1 METLVVDGLAEDTI
15 IFFFSDHGTGVP
27 RSKRSPY
34 NSGLHVPLII
44 HVPQKLEH
52 LTNLTAGTKTDDIV
66 SFIDFAPTVLA
77 LTNGQIPSHLQG
89 TPFLL
94 SDKNSETKHAFGFR
108 DRMDERFDVVRT
120 ARSRRFHY
128 IKNFMPH
135 QPHGQYID
143 SMYRSHEVA
152 RVWTNATQNGSPP
165 AIQSSFFSE
174 RPNEE
179 LYDIVADPFET
190 NNLADDREYKDIL
203 IGMRVATVEWMRE
216 IRDIGLIAESE
227 LQKKSAHSSVYDLS
241 LIHI

>member
-1 METLVVDGLAEDTI
+1 MENRTRDLSSTKHNSDAITIPPYYPDALPIRQVMAQYYDNVGDIDSALSGILETLVLDGLAEDTI

-44 HVPQKLEH
+44 HVPKKFEY

-77 LTNGQIPSHLQG
+77 LTNEQIPSHLQG

-94 SDKNSETKHAFGFR
+94 SDKNSETEHAFGFR
-108 DRMDERFDVVRT
+108 DRMDERFDVVRI
-120 ARSRRFHY
+120 ARNRRFHY

-165 AIQSSFFSE
+165 ATQSRFF
-174 RPNEE
+174 
-179 LYDIVADPFET
+179 F
-190 NNLADDREYKDIL
+190 
-203 IGMRVATVEWMRE
+203 
-216 IRDIGLIAESE
+216 
-227 LQKKSAHSSVYDLS
+227 
-241 LIHI
+241 